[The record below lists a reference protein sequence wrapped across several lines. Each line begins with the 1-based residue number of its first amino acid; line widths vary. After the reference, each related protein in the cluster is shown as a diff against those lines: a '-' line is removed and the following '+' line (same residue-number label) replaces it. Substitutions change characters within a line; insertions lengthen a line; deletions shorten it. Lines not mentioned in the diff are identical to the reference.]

1 MLEAEENDMSWFSTM
16 LSGGVDK
23 IVDSVGTAVD
33 KIVTSESYGIIRQII
48 SKANNEE
55 IIVKL

>member
-1 MLEAEENDMSWFSTM
+1 MSWFSTM

-23 IVDSVGTAVD
+23 IVDSVGNAVD
-33 KIVTSESYGIIRQII
+33 SIVTSESYGIIRQII

>member
-1 MLEAEENDMSWFSTM
+1 MSWFSTM

-55 IIVKL
+55 IVVKL

>member
-1 MLEAEENDMSWFSTM
+1 MNLTSIF
-16 LSGGVDK
+16 SGGVDK

-33 KIVTSESYGIIRQII
+33 SIVTSESYGIIRQII